1 VPHRSFLRAHLAL
14 IAFIT
19 LLTVG
24 GAFAA
29 TVNQPAKYTASSS
42 VVVRP
47 QIMPNGGVQLP
58 DMVTEKQVALS
69 GAVAHRAADL
79 LPTPSGNIRAG
90 LGVSVPIDSSILNI
104 SYTASTA
111 RSAYIGASVYT
122 RAYVEYSNQLAAAGG
137 ARSDLHPV
145 TQVITSVAEPTA
157 PVGRHY
163 PLIIGLAL
171 VIGLGLAFATAL
183 ARDRMTGR
191 VRNIEQVQDLVGHPV
206 LGRISAGARMR
217 RRVGTGF
224 TGATAPGAEVYGQ
237 LAARFLREAQHV
249 PTATLVVT
257 SAVPGPG
264 KSAVALNI
272 AAALANAGRET
283 VLVRP
288 DLTAGS
294 TNGVPGHDRVDA
306 ADGELDPAA
315 PLMFRTE
322 MPRLSVAAV
331 DLNQLAA
338 EEPVGDDATAV
349 HGLKRS
355 LQQMERTGRLI
366 VVEADPLLGHQ
377 LTPLITASADA
388 MILVVDLHRDT
399 SRDLAEAGSVL
410 AHADRVLGCVVYDPG
425 SAVWGRLAGGGHT
438 NGNGS
443 GSNGQPGASTGERTR
458 EWSPS
463 PMP

>member
-1 VPHRSFLRAHLAL
+1 VPHRSFLRAHLVL

-19 LLTVG
+19 FLTVA

-29 TVNQPAKYTASSS
+29 TTNQPAKYKASSS

-47 QIMPNGGVQLP
+47 QIMPNGGVQP
-58 DMVTEKQVALS
+58 VDMVTEKQIALS
-69 GAVAHRAADL
+69 GNVARRAADL
-79 LPTPSGNIRAG
+79 LPSSSGNIGAG
-90 LGVSVPIDSSILNI
+90 LSVSVPVDSGVLTI
-104 SYTASTA
+104 SYTASTP

-122 RAYVEYSNQLAAAGG
+122 RAYVEYRNQIAANSG
-137 ARSDLHPV
+137 ARTDIHPV
-145 TQVITSVAEPTA
+145 TQVIT
-157 PVGRHY
+157 PVSQPRNRVGPRY

-183 ARDRMTGR
+183 ARDRLTGR
-191 VRNIEQVQDLVGHPV
+191 VRNAEQIQNLVGHPI
-206 LGRISAGARMR
+206 LGRITANARAR
-217 RRVGTGF
+217 RRDSSGV
-224 TGATAPGAEVYGQ
+224 TGATSPGAEVYGQ
-237 LAARFLREAQHV
+237 VAARFLREAQHI

-257 SAVPGPG
+257 SAVAGPG

-288 DLTAGS
+288 TS
-294 TNGVPGHDRVDA
+294 TNGSSNGFPEADRTHPA
-306 ADGELDPAA
+306 SGESDTA
-315 PLMFRTE
+315 PLMYSTQ

-331 DLNQLAA
+331 DINQLASA
-338 EEPVGDDATAV
+338 EPASDDASAV
-349 HGLKRS
+349 PGLKKS

-377 LTPLITASADA
+377 LTPLVAASADA
-388 MILVVDLHRDT
+388 TILVVDLHRDT
-399 SRDLAEAGSVL
+399 TRDLAEAGSVL
-410 AHADRVLGCVVYDPG
+410 AHADRVLGCVLYDSG
-425 SAVWGRLAGGGHT
+425 SAVWGRLAGRGNGNG

-443 GSNGQPGASTGERTR
+443 HPNEAKSD
-458 EWSPS
+458 WSPS